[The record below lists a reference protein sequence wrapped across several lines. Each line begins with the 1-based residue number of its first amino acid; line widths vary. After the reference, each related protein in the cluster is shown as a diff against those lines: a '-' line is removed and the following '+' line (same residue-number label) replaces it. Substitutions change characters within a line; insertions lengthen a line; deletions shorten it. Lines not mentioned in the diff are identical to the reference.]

1 VHIIAWRFVVK
12 PEYIEEFKKEYG
24 PQGSWASLFA
34 RDDGF
39 LRTELTQHRDM
50 PNEFVTV
57 DYWNA
62 REDFERFKSQH
73 TAEYQRLD
81 EQLARLITHEER
93 ISRTSRPAVAALSRE
108 LSNAAFIVAG
118 VLSAGF
124 GLKGFLLP
132 SGFIDGG
139 VTGVSLLLARVSNLP
154 LSLWL
159 PIINVP
165 FVALGYRHL
174 GRAFAVRSSLA
185 IVTLAVVVAIVDYPS
200 VTRDLVLTAIFGGFF
215 LGAGIG
221 LAMRGGAVLDGTE
234 IAALLIS
241 KRSALFRVGDVI
253 LGVNVVLFVVAMAV
267 LGVEA
272 ALYSIVT
279 YLAAARTVDFVVHG
293 IEEYTAMTIISSE
306 SAAIREAIT
315 GILGRGVTVYKGYGG
330 LTNAEQEILYCVVTR
345 LEIGKIKT
353 IVRGIDEHAFI
364 VSHALSDVDGGVVKK
379 TALHIQ
385 K

>member
-1 VHIIAWRFVVK
+1 MVH
-12 PEYIEEFKKEYG
+12 G
-24 PQGSWASLFA
+24 
-34 RDDGF
+34 
-39 LRTELTQHRDM
+39 
-50 PNEFVTV
+50 
-57 DYWNA
+57 
-62 REDFERFKSQH
+62 
-73 TAEYQRLD
+73 
-81 EQLARLITHEER
+81 
-93 ISRTSRPAVAALSRE
+93 RPAIVVRE
-108 LSNAAFIVAG
+108 LKNLAFIAAG
-118 VLSAGF
+118 VLSAGL

-139 VTGVSLLLARVSNLP
+139 VTGVSLLLTRLTTLP
-154 LSLWL
+154 LALWL

-165 FVALGYRHL
+165 FVAVGYRHL
-174 GRAFAVRSSLA
+174 GAAFAFRSSLA
-185 IVTLAVVVAIVDYPS
+185 IIVLALVIAFVDYPS

-241 KRSALFRVGDVI
+241 KGSALFRVGDVI
-253 LGVNVVLFVVAMAV
+253 LGFNVVLFVVAMAV

-293 IEEYTAMTIISSE
+293 IEEYTAMTIISAE

-315 GILGRGVTVYKGYGG
+315 GLLGRGVTVYKGFVGM
-330 LTNAEQEILYCVVTR
+330 TSTDQEILYCVVTR

-353 IVRGIDEHAFI
+353 IVRGIDPNAFI
-364 VSHALSDVDGGVVKK
+364 VSHALADVDGGVVKK
-379 TALHIQ
+379 TALHI
-385 K
+385 KK